1 MDGKIVVLT
10 YSAGI
15 QKAKIN
21 FYSYLIPY
29 TNVIAKTFVA
39 KTTSK
44 PLTVCITMN
53 CGKFQKRWAY
63 QTT

>member
-1 MDGKIVVLT
+1 MDGKTVVST
-10 YSAGI
+10 YSAEI

-29 TNVIAKTFVA
+29 TNAIAKTFVA

-44 PLTVCITMN
+44 PLTVWITMN
-53 CGKFQKRWAY
+53 CGKF
-63 QTT
+63 